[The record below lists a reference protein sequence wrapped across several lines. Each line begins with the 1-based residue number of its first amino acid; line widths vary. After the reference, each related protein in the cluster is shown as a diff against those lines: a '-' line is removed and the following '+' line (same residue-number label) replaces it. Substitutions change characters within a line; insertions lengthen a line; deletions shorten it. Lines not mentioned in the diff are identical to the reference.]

1 MVNISTWFR
10 RNTVQPLFWA
20 TGLFMVTVL
29 ILSCVDLKYR
39 LEVRTPILLGVVN
52 DMISSPFEYQ
62 INYWVDG

>member
-1 MVNISTWFR
+1 MVQTQYGAAALLGDG
-10 RNTVQPLFWA
+10 VVY
-20 TGLFMVTVL
+20 GH
-29 ILSCVDLKYR
+29 CVDLKYR